1 MFNYRKTSFSK
12 RTEFTSLKT
21 RAIPSFKV
29 DEMLEA
35 TSTKESGHKLI
46 KTRNPNKL
54 GFFL

>member
-35 TSTKESGHKLI
+35 TSTKESGPKLI
-46 KTRNPNKL
+46 KTRNPNK
-54 GFFL
+54 